1 MNAPAIFAGR
11 TVAGL
16 VAVGCLS
23 FLAAVA
29 LIVAGEDLFPSSTVD
44 ANAFSESAI
53 GHKAFIETLQRLGI
67 RVLVS
72 RSDSAAKATPDDL
85 VIVAEPPVARAED
98 AYLRQLLQAPNVL
111 LVLPKWLAAPEFANR
126 RWAGEVERLPV
137 QMVDELLQAAA
148 PAANAEALQ
157 GSVTWKPGRFD
168 TKPTLDD
175 PQLMESQRLRPLVD
189 SDQGMLLG
197 SLTGVSRHLWILSDP
212 DLLSNHGLKRGD
224 NAALA
229 VGIVEAALPAGGTV
243 IVDEVIHGF
252 RRDPNLWRS
261 LLEFP
266 FVFVT
271 LNALATVAILV
282 WAATGRFGAP
292 VPIAA
297 PLKAGKTTLI
307 GNAAGLLRH
316 GGHGGAMLRRYLAVT
331 FGDVARR
338 VHAPADLADATLADW
353 LGRIGKV
360 RQVGFAPAVLQ
371 AEAEAAATTP
381 ADERRLL
388 QAARNLH
395 RWKQEMLHG
404 PGDDSSGRRTS
415 ETGSAQGGRRP
426 GGGH

>member
-1 MNAPAIFAGR
+1 MNAPAIFARR
-11 TVAGL
+11 TVAWL

-23 FLAAVA
+23 FVAAVA
-29 LIVAGEDLFPSSTVD
+29 LIVAGEDLFPSTTVD
-44 ANAFSESAI
+44 ANAYSESAI
-53 GHKAFIETLQRLGI
+53 GHKAFVETLQRLGI

-72 RSDSAAKATPDDL
+72 RSDSAAKATSDDL
-85 VIVAEPPVARAED
+85 VIVAEPPTARAED
-98 AYLRQLLQAPNVL
+98 AYLRQLLLAPNVL
-111 LVLPKWLAAPEFANR
+111 LVLPKWLAAPSFKNR
-126 RWAGEVERLPV
+126 HWAGEVERLPAHL
-137 QMVDELLQAAA
+137 VDRLLDAAA
-148 PAANAEALQ
+148 PGHTVAPQ
-157 GSVTWKPGRFD
+157 GTVTWNASRFD
-168 TKPTLDD
+168 ARATLDE
-175 PQLMESQRLRPLVD
+175 PQLMGSTLLEPLID
-189 SDQGMLLG
+189 SHDGMLLG
-197 SLTGVSRHLWILSDP
+197 SLTGADRRLWILSDP
-212 DLLSNHGLKRGD
+212 DILSNYGLKRGD

-229 VGIVEAALPAGGTV
+229 IGIVEAALPPHGTV
-243 IVDEVIHGF
+243 IIDEVIHGF
-252 RRDPNLWRS
+252 RRDPNLWRA

-271 LNALATVAILV
+271 LNALATLAVLV

-292 VPIAA
+292 VPVAA

-307 GNAAGLLRH
+307 GNAAGLLTY

-331 FGDVARR
+331 LGDVARR
-338 VHAPADLADATLADW
+338 VHAPADLADAALADW
-353 LGRIGKV
+353 LGRIGKA
-360 RQVGFAPAVLQ
+360 RQVRLAPAGLQ
-371 AEAEAAATTP
+371 AEAEAAAATP